1 MKNLFLTSPAL
12 DTGAVKRFLDG
23 LTLGRILGPV
33 AVFLV
38 GLLVIKLLLRLL
50 DQALRKSKL
59 EPAAYGMLRSL
70 TKFLLLFLLLLIVA
84 GQLGIDVT
92 SLIAVLSVV
101 SLAVSLAVQGALT
114 NVVGGMTLLA
124 THPFKAGD
132 FVDIGSQ
139 SGVVQEVGVTY
150 TKLQTPDGKL
160 VCIPNGAAANS
171 EITNYTALGLRRV
184 NLTASAS
191 YDFDTQTVKQALQ
204 RAMAGPGVL
213 TDPEPFV
220 GIERYEAA
228 SIVYSVMVWCRAED
242 YWTVYYSV
250 NEAIRRELEQAGI
263 QMAHPKMNVHL
274 E

>member
-1 MKNLFLTSPAL
+1 MNVRFFTSPAL
-12 DTGAVKRFLDG
+12 DTGAVRRFLDG
-23 LTLGRILGPV
+23 LTLERILGPV
-33 AVFLV
+33 AVFVV

-59 EPAAYGMLRSL
+59 ERAAYGMLRAL

-132 FVDIGSQ
+132 YVDIGSR
-139 SGVVQEVGVTY
+139 SGVVLEVGVAY
-150 TKLQTPDGKL
+150 TKLKTPDGKL

-184 NLTASAS
+184 DLTASAS
-191 YDFDTQTVKQALQ
+191 YEFDTQTVKQALQ
-204 RAMAGPGVL
+204 KAMAAPCVL
-213 TDPEPFV
+213 ADPEPFV

-228 SIVYSVMVWCRAED
+228 CIVYSVMVWCKAED

-250 NEAIRRELEQAGI
+250 NEGIRQELEQAGI